1 MGWIIN
7 IVAFFL
13 FWLVFIVD
21 QFIRLF
27 TKRSENSVYSNGFKL
42 NVFANVLFAD
52 TLNIIMLKKGFKEF
66 GVFGEPLSSVYG
78 RCYLKNYKFSKT
90 GSVVRF
96 LIDVADVPMLIK
108 GKSHCIEW
116 IRTKEEINR
125 YKNSL

>member
-27 TKRSENSVYSNGFKL
+27 TKRSENSAYSNGFKL
-42 NVFANVLFAD
+42 NVFANELFAD
-52 TLNIIMLKKGFKEF
+52 TFNIIMLKKQFKEF
-66 GVFGEPLSSVYG
+66 GVFGEPLSSVFG
-78 RCYLKNYKFSKT
+78 RCYQNGKLSKF
-90 GSVVRF
+90 GNVIRF
-96 LIDVADVPMLIK
+96 LIDVADIPMLIK

-116 IRTKEEINR
+116 IRTKEEIKR